1 MGSDG
6 KWKFFE
12 IVLSYASKPAIVGAA
27 KNTMIMISRF
37 HKETPR
43 ICRQTCPERMARS
56 VAGCPLMTCLSGG
69 SVAKAKAANVSMMRL
84 THKSWTA
91 DKGDSKK

>member
-1 MGSDG
+1 MGSVG
-6 KWKFFE
+6 KAKFFE

-27 KNTMIMISRF
+27 KNTISMISRF
-37 HKETPR
+37 HTDRPR
-43 ICRQTCPERMARS
+43 ICRQTCPERMLWS
-56 VAGCPLMTCLSGG
+56 LAGGPLMTCLSGG